1 MLRDDEV
8 EEPAAAEQ
16 IERSKTSPMQRAST
30 GADRIPPKNC
40 ELVSKPLN
48 LKDDC
53 RREPGNDMLGV
64 GVVLP
69 GPGVT
74 HRRPLGARMP

>member
-16 IERSKTSPMQRAST
+16 IERPKTSPMQRAST
-30 GADRIPPKNC
+30 GADRIPPENC
-40 ELVSKPLN
+40 ELVGKPLN
-48 LKDDC
+48 FEDDG
-53 RREPGNDMLGV
+53 RRKPSNDMGV

-74 HRRPLGARMP
+74 YRRPLGVRMS